1 MCIIREGIALIE
13 FCNSLSRR
21 DVIRLSGATAVALPI
36 LGLGTRAAASCARVS
51 GADKGDGSLGLQGIS
66 IMRPF
71 AADPGKALR
80 AVAQIGYRSIETIG
94 AMGLEAERAA
104 DLLKET
110 GIRSQS
116 MHACPAS
123 FYDMMVAWDA
133 GRMPMKA
140 VFDKIQSIYSLDRMP
155 YVLEEAIGMA
165 RAMGQGTVVWSNLTN
180 VDLVSAKAVSR
191 IAAAFEAGARQCTDA
206 GMRFAFHNGSKGF
219 VPVKG
224 KRPYDILL
232 EETDP
237 AHVKME
243 MDVYWAY
250 RMGIDP
256 IAYMRDN
263 PGRFHLCHLKD
274 MNANGDIVGAGKGIL
289 DFAEIFRTGAAT
301 GVETYYV
308 EYDQAP
314 EPIANI
320 RDALAYL
327 SSVRATVAS

>member
-1 MCIIREGIALIE
+1 
-13 FCNSLSRR
+13 
-21 DVIRLSGATAVALPI
+21 
-36 LGLGTRAAASCARVS
+36 
-51 GADKGDGSLGLQGIS
+51 
-66 IMRPF
+66 MRPF
-71 AADPGKALR
+71 AAGPGEALR

-94 AMGLEAERAA
+94 AMGLEAERCA
-104 DLLKET
+104 DLLKEN
-110 GIRSQS
+110 GIRSPS

-140 VFDKIQSIYSLDRMP
+140 VLDQIQSIYSLDRMP

-165 RAMGQGTVVWSNLTN
+165 GIMEQRTVVWSNLTD
-180 VDLVSAKAVSR
+180 VDLVSAGAVSR
-191 IAAAFEAGARQCTDA
+191 IAAAFEAGARQCADA

-219 VPVKG
+219 VPVNG

-243 MDVYWAY
+243 IDVYWAY

-263 PGRFHLCHLKD
+263 PSRFHLCHLKD
-274 MNANGDIVGAGKGIL
+274 MNANGDIVGAGKGVL

-314 EPIANI
+314 EPMASI

-327 SSVRATVAS
+327 QSVRSTAAS